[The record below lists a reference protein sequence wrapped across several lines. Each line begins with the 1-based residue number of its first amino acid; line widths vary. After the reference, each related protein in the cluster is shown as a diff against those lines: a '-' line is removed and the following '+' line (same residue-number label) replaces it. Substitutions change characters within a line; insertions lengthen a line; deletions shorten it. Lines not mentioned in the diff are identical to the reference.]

1 MKKLLSLV
9 LALLM
14 VLGCMSIPAFAATP
28 VETPLIT
35 DSESDGIAA
44 HTDTGLKLIGD
55 REAVYDTDYAVYNN
69 GEASGKTVWHIE
81 ILTSGWKIAGTVSNA
96 FANRLISVDIKNQ
109 NDVEGFTVT
118 VGDLSTAS
126 TDSLIQLYVSS
137 GESNSATVVL
147 DTAKALWLDVLAVG
161 DPDNVETIIVGN
173 GKEIDTPSL
182 NMANV
187 CLDNVTVKA
196 ESATSFAALCMG
208 ELSLTNGAKL
218 IAISTADSRAYGLYG
233 MTSVSAS
240 ADSEIFLSGKDGAV
254 CGFSAA
260 DPAFVNGWKASAEVV
275 DYANKGTMTDTAA
288 AASEKVDNYYFSI
301 IKDSSPVTVA
311 KTVYNEATPTGGDNE
326 EESKSGSTDITAIRE
341 VQPVAYEIVIP
352 DAVTMT
358 KAGVVEIGAATIKT
372 EKLKNATANTVI
384 SYTASGTDFALSTNA
399 SKTVPATYY
408 TAYTDENTNTVLG
421 TAPIVVY
428 QNNALVN
435 PLTKLHVGVSEADW
449 NAAVPGTYTATVTFD
464 FTAEEKEP
472 ECEVNLNT
480 YTELYKVVKIDD
492 AKVYVATYTYE
503 SDSFVLNSYSLADLP
518 KDTFESSFGTTYAVG
533 DCYHTDGQTLEKCA
547 LPESHG
553 LSSNEIVFTYKTASV
568 QTPVTPFAVPEGTTY
583 EIRGNQL
590 YISCSDNPISNPH
603 DGKQYTFTLN
613 GANLSDGAT
622 DTISDGDAFV
632 GTEIEKG
639 PN

>member
-14 VLGCMSIPAFAATP
+14 VLGCMSIPAFAESP
-28 VETPLIT
+28 VETALIT
-35 DSESDGIAA
+35 DSESDGIPA

-55 REAVYDTDYAVYNN
+55 KTAVYGTDYVIFQN
-69 GEASGKTVWHIE
+69 GEAPGKTEWRIA

-137 GESNSATVVL
+137 GKSNSATVVL

-173 GKEIDTPSL
+173 GKEIDTSSL
-182 NMANV
+182 NMANA
-187 CLDNVTVKA
+187 CLNNVTVKA
-196 ESATSFAALCMG
+196 ESATLFAALCMG

-218 IAISTADSRAYGLYG
+218 IAISTADNKAYGLYG

-240 ADSEIFLSGKDGAV
+240 ADSEIFLSGKGGAV

-260 DPAFVNGWKASAEVV
+260 DLAFIEGWKASADVV
-275 DYANKGTMTDTAA
+275 AYADKGTMTAVATGEEVESAFL
-288 AASEKVDNYYFSI
+288 ST

-326 EESKSGSTDITAIRE
+326 EESKSGTTDITAIRE

-372 EKLKNATANTVI
+372 DKLKNATANTVI
-384 SYTASGTDFALSTNA
+384 SYTASGTDFVLSTNA

-408 TAYTDENTNTVLG
+408 TAYTDENTNTRLG

-428 QNNALVN
+428 QDNALVN

-464 FTAEEKEP
+464 FAAEEKEP

-492 AKVYVATYTYE
+492 AKVYFATYTYKNG
-503 SDSFVLNSYSLADLP
+503 SFVLNSYSLADLP
-518 KDTFESSFGTTYAVG
+518 KDTFESVFGTTYAVG

-568 QTPVTPFAVPEGTTY
+568 QTPVTPFAVPEETTY
-583 EIRGNQL
+583 EIRDNQL

-613 GANLSDGAT
+613 GAPLSNGAT